1 MAIIQEKDRK
11 QIITAFK
18 ALQNDVKI
26 ITFTQEFEC
35 DFCRMTREL
44 LEEVKG
50 FSEKISLEIYYFVKD
65 ADIVKKYNIDK
76 IPATVILGDRD
87 YGIRFYGVPAG
98 YEFTSL
104 IEDIIDVSR
113 RVPNLSKDILIELA
127 KVDRPVHIQVLISP
141 T

>member
-1 MAIIQEKDRK
+1 MTMIQEKDRK
-11 QIITAFK
+11 QISTLFS
-18 ALQNDVKI
+18 ALQNEVKI

-35 DFCRMTREL
+35 EFCRMNREL
-44 LEEVKG
+44 FEELKG
-50 FSEKISLEIYYFVKD
+50 LSEKITVEVYDFVKD

-76 IPATVILGDRD
+76 IPATVLFGERD

-104 IEDIIDVSR
+104 IEDIIDVGR
-113 RVPNLSKDILIELA
+113 REPNLPKDILIELA
-127 KVDRPVHIQVLISP
+127 KIDQHVHIQVLVSP